1 MEGAQNNKLAFLVA
15 IVDKKPHKLAKGETL
30 FRIDD
35 PTASMYIL
43 LKGQLRMVRFSSQ
56 GHAIIIHQVR
66 PGQTFAEASV
76 YSDGYHCDAV
86 ANSAAE
92 VLAISNKRIR
102 DSLGTDS
109 KFAIQFSSYL
119 AHHVQAARS

>member
-15 IVDKKPHKLAKGETL
+15 IADKKPHKLAKGETL

-66 PGQTFAEASV
+66 PGQTVAEASV
-76 YSDGYHCDAV
+76 YSEGYHCDEI

-102 DSLGTDS
+102 DPLGSDS
-109 KFAIQFSSYL
+109 KITIQFSSYL
-119 AHHVQAARS
+119 AHHVQAAR